1 MWYVDFLKVLWGSKL
16 CQIEVVSTGFCQEGW
31 IPGPF
36 AAVFEMLT
44 GAPPYIESVCSFEY
58 VICSIAFWDPDA
70 GLLKEVVVR
79 LEALNWNY
87 TGTISNNLCPCFLFK
102 ERWNTFFKKDMRS
115 SYLASVYVTLI

>member
-16 CQIEVVSTGFCQEGW
+16 CQIEVVSTGFCQERW

-44 GAPPYIESVCSFEY
+44 GAPLYVESVCSFEY

-70 GLLKEVVVR
+70 GLLKEVAVR

-87 TGTISNNLCPCFLFK
+87 TGTISNNLCP
-102 ERWNTFFKKDMRS
+102 RFF
-115 SYLASVYVTLI
+115 I